1 MAKSNHLGAL
11 AAAAGTLAAVGLL
24 VLMLVLVDAR
34 PAEATFPGDN
44 GRIAFASNRPSGPGA
59 DYEIY
64 SASSTGRKVDVQEVT
79 TGITGKSLLTA
90 LPQCQDGVDNDGDG
104 LIDLNDPGCLSATD
118 NDETG

>member
-11 AAAAGTLAAVGLL
+11 ATAAGTLAAVGLL

-34 PAEATFPGDN
+34 PAEATFPGD
-44 GRIAFASNRPSGPGA
+44 
-59 DYEIY
+59 
-64 SASSTGRKVDVQEVT
+64 ASSTGREVGVQEVT

-90 LPQCQDGVDNDGDG
+90 LPQCSDGIDNDGDG
-104 LIDLNDPGCLSATD
+104 YIDLNDPGCTSETD